1 MEKLVYDFSEGTKDM
16 KELLGGKGA
25 NLAGMKNLGLPVPDG
40 FIVTTEACNKYYA
53 EGKNISAKLEEEI
66 NNHLNALEERTRK
79 TLGAVLN
86 PLLVSVRSG
95 ARSSMPGMMD
105 TILNLG
111 LNDEVAEAIA
121 KTTNNKRFV
130 YDSYRRLIMMFA
142 DVVMG
147 KDKSL
152 FEEYLTTYKKEHNYQ
167 NDTDLT
173 GDDWYAITKKYKE
186 MYQEL
191 TNEVFPQDV
200 RRQLLMAVGAVFK
213 SWNNNRAIYYR
224 KINNIPDDWGTA
236 VNIQEMVYGNKNNNS
251 GTGVAFSRSPVNGE
265 AKLFGEYLINAQGED
280 VVAGIRTPLDI
291 ETLKNSMPAVYE
303 EFARTA
309 KILEDYY
316 KDMQDMEFTIEDGKL
331 YMLQTRTGKRTG
343 LAAVNIATS
352 LVREGK
358 ISMEEAIRRVSID
371 DITQALHPVFKAES
385 LKNATLIGNGLAAS
399 PGAAY
404 GEIVFEAS
412 IAIQKSKEG
421 IKTILVR
428 HETSPEDIE
437 GMHYAEGVLTIRG
450 GMTSHAAVVARG
462 MGICC
467 VSGCSTMDI
476 TNNTL
481 ITKDKDIL
489 HEGDIISIDGTTG
502 NVYKGKIELESATNN
517 TSINELLTM
526 CDAVKNLGVRAN
538 ADTKKDMEIA
548 KNFGAEGIGLVRT
561 EHMFFEKEK
570 IFKFRQMI
578 LASDKKTR
586 LQALVSLLPYQ
597 EKDFEELYR
606 LNSGLPVVIRYL
618 DPPLH
623 EFLPKEEEEI
633 KELAAALNTTVS
645 DLKLKID
652 SLKEFN
658 PMMGHRGS
666 RLDITY
672 PEIAVMQTNA
682 VISAACNVKK
692 EGINPVVEIMLP
704 LIMDK
709 KEFIYIKDIVEKEI
723 KRVLAKKGMQITYQI
738 GAMIEVPRAAILADE
753 LAKECDFFSFGT
765 NDLTQLTFGFSRDDA
780 AKFLKDYYSKN
791 ILEHDPFMSL
801 DTNGVGTL
809 VKIATQMAKS
819 IKPNISLGVCGEHA
833 ADEKSIEFF
842 DKIGLSYISA
852 SSYRIPVAKL
862 AAAKAALANNRDL
875 GV

>member
-1 MEKLVYDFSEGTKDM
+1 MEKFVYDFSEGTKDM
-16 KELLGGKGA
+16 KELLGGKGS
-25 NLAGMKNLGLPVPDG
+25 NLACMKNLGLPVPDG
-40 FIVTTEACNKYYA
+40 FIVTTEACNKYY
-53 EGKNISAKLEEEI
+53 EENEVISASIEEEI
-66 NNHLNALEERTRK
+66 NNHLASLEQK
-79 TLGAVLN
+79 TGKILGDVNN

-111 LNDEVAEAIA
+111 LNDEVAASFA
-121 KTTNNKRFV
+121 KITNNERFV

-147 KDKSL
+147 KDKSI
-152 FEEYLTTYKKEHNYQ
+152 FEEYLTNYKKEHGYQ

-173 GDDWYAITKKYKE
+173 GTDWHNIAIKYKE

-191 TNEVFPQDV
+191 TGEAFPSDTT
-200 RRQLLMAVGAVFK
+200 RQLIMAVGAVFK
-213 SWNNNRAIYYR
+213 SWNNSRAIYYR

-236 VNIQEMVYGNKNNNS
+236 VNIQAMVYGNKNNNS

-280 VVAGIRTPLDI
+280 VVAGVRTPQSI
-291 ETLKNSMPAVYE
+291 ETLKNIMPDVYE
-303 EFARTA
+303 EFVKTA

-331 YMLQTRTGKRTG
+331 YMLQTRNGKRTG

-358 ISMEEAIRRVSID
+358 ISMEEAIRRVSVD
-371 DITQALHPVFKAES
+371 DITQALHPVFKTDS
-385 LKNATLIGNGLAAS
+385 LEKATLIGNGLAAS
-399 PGAAY
+399 PGAAC
-404 GEIVFEAS
+404 GEIVFDAS
-412 IAIQKSKEG
+412 IAIKKSKEG
-421 IKTILVR
+421 IKTVLVR

-437 GMHYAEGVLTIRG
+437 GMHYAQGVLTIRG

-467 VSGCSTMDI
+467 VSGCGNMDI
-476 TNNTL
+476 TDNTL
-481 ITKDKDIL
+481 ITKDKEIL

-502 NVYKGKIELESATNN
+502 NVYKGEVELESASNN

-526 CDAVKNLGVRAN
+526 CDAIKNLGVRAN

-561 EHMFFEKEK
+561 EHMFFEKER

-578 LASDKKTR
+578 LANDKKTR

-633 KELAAALNTTVS
+633 KELAVSLNTTVA

-723 KRVLAKKGMQITYQI
+723 KRVLAKKGMQIDYQI

-753 LAKECDFFSFGT
+753 LASVCDFFSFGT

-780 AKFLKDYYSKN
+780 AKFLKDYYNKN
-791 ILEHDPFMSL
+791 ILSHDPFMSL

-809 VKIATQMAKS
+809 VKIATQMSKS

-852 SSYRIPVAKL
+852 SAYRVPVAKL
-862 AAAKAALANNRDL
+862 AAAKAALANSKDIA
-875 GV
+875 

>member
-1 MEKLVYDFSEGTKDM
+1 MKKFVYDFSEGTKDM
-16 KELLGGKGA
+16 KELLGGKGS
-25 NLAGMKNLGLPVPDG
+25 NLASMKNLGMPVPDG
-40 FIVTTEACNKYYA
+40 FIITTEACNKYYL
-53 EGKNISAKLEEEI
+53 EGENISTDIEEEI
-66 NNHLNALEERTRK
+66 YQHLADLEKRTGK
-79 TLGAVLN
+79 ILGDINN

-111 LNDEVAEAIA
+111 LNDDVALSFMKI
-121 KTTNNKRFV
+121 TNNKRFV

-142 DVVMG
+142 DVVMS

-152 FEEYLTTYKKEHNYQ
+152 FEKYLTNYKKEHGYT

-173 GDDWYAITKKYKE
+173 GDDWYNVCEKYKE

-191 TNEVFPQDV
+191 TNEAFPQDAN
-200 RRQLLMAVGAVFK
+200 RQLIMAVGAVFK
-213 SWNNNRAIYYR
+213 SWNNKRAIYYR

-236 VNIQEMVYGNKNNNS
+236 VNIQTMVYGNKNNNS

-265 AKLFGEYLINAQGED
+265 PKLFGEYLINAQGED
-280 VVAGIRTPLDI
+280 VVAGVRTPQSI
-291 ETLKNSMPAVYE
+291 ETLKDIMPDVYN
-303 EFARTA
+303 EFVSIA
-309 KILEDYY
+309 KKLEDYY

-331 YMLQTRTGKRTG
+331 YMLQTRNGKRTG
-343 LAAVNIATS
+343 LASVNIATS

-358 ISMEEAIRRVSID
+358 ISMEEAVRRVSTD
-371 DITQALHPVFKAES
+371 DITQALHPIFKEDS
-385 LKNATLIGNGLAAS
+385 LKKAKLIGQGLAAS
-399 PGAAY
+399 PGAAV

-412 IAIQKSKEG
+412 VAIKKAKDG
-421 IKTILVR
+421 VKTILVR

-467 VSGCSTMDI
+467 VSGCSNMDI
-476 TNNTL
+476 ASDTL
-481 ITKDKDIL
+481 ITSDGKTL
-489 HEGDIISIDGTTG
+489 HAGDIISIDGSTG
-502 NVYKGKIELESATNN
+502 NVYEGSLELESISNN
-517 TSINELLTM
+517 TAINELLTM
-526 CDAVKNLGVRAN
+526 CDAIKNLGVRAN

-561 EHMFFEKEK
+561 EHMFFEKER

-578 LASDKKTR
+578 LADDKKTR

-623 EFLPKEEEEI
+623 EFLPKEEREI
-633 KELAAALNTTVS
+633 NELATALNTTVAA
-645 DLKLKID
+645 LKLKIEF
-652 SLKEFN
+652 LKEFN

-692 EGINPVVEIMLP
+692 EGIEPVVEIMLP

-723 KRVLAKKGMQITYQI
+723 KRVLEKKNMQINYQI
-738 GAMIEVPRAAILADE
+738 GAMIEVPRAAILTDE
-753 LAKECDFFSFGT
+753 LASVCDFFSYGT

-780 AKFLKDYYSKN
+780 AKFLKDYYAKD
-791 ILEHDPFMSL
+791 ILSHDPFMSL

-809 VKIATQMAKS
+809 VKISAQMARKV
-819 IKPNISLGVCGEHA
+819 KNNISLGVCGEHA
-833 ADEKSIEFF
+833 ADETSINFF

-852 SSYRIPVAKL
+852 SAYRIPVAKL
-862 AAAKAALANNRDL
+862 AAAKAALINKKELD
-875 GV
+875 

>member
-1 MEKLVYDFSEGTKDM
+1 MEKFVYDFSEGTKDM
-16 KELLGGKGA
+16 KELLGGKGS
-25 NLAGMKNLGLPVPDG
+25 NLACMKNLGLPVPDG
-40 FIVTTEACNKYYA
+40 FIVTTEACNKYY
-53 EGKNISAKLEEEI
+53 EENEVISASIEEEI
-66 NNHLNALEERTRK
+66 NNHLASLEQK
-79 TLGAVLN
+79 TGKILGDVNN

-111 LNDEVAEAIA
+111 LNDEVAASFA
-121 KTTNNKRFV
+121 KITNNERFV

-147 KDKSL
+147 KDKSI
-152 FEEYLTTYKKEHNYQ
+152 FEEYLTNYKKEHGYQ

-173 GDDWYAITKKYKE
+173 GTDWYNIAIKYKE

-191 TNEVFPQDV
+191 TGEAFPSDTT
-200 RRQLLMAVGAVFK
+200 RQLIMAVGAVFK
-213 SWNNNRAIYYR
+213 SWNNSRAIYYR

-236 VNIQEMVYGNKNNNS
+236 VNIQAMVYGNKNNNS

-280 VVAGIRTPLDI
+280 VVAGVRTPQSI
-291 ETLKNSMPAVYE
+291 ETLKNIMPDVYE
-303 EFARTA
+303 EFVKTA

-331 YMLQTRTGKRTG
+331 YMLQTRNGKRTG

-358 ISMEEAIRRVSID
+358 ISMEEAIRRVSVD
-371 DITQALHPVFKAES
+371 DITQALHPVFKTDS
-385 LKNATLIGNGLAAS
+385 LEKATLIGNGLAAS
-399 PGAAY
+399 PGAAC
-404 GEIVFEAS
+404 GEIVFDAS
-412 IAIQKSKEG
+412 IAIKKSKEG
-421 IKTILVR
+421 IKTVLVR

-437 GMHYAEGVLTIRG
+437 GMHYAQGVLTIRG

-467 VSGCSTMDI
+467 VSGCGNMDI
-476 TNNTL
+476 TDNTL
-481 ITKDKDIL
+481 ITKDKEIL

-502 NVYKGKIELESATNN
+502 NVYKGEVELESASNN

-526 CDAVKNLGVRAN
+526 CDAIKNLGVRAN

-561 EHMFFEKEK
+561 EHMFFEKER

-578 LASDKKTR
+578 LANDKKTR

-633 KELAAALNTTVS
+633 KELAVSLNTTVA

-723 KRVLAKKGMQITYQI
+723 KRVLAKKGMQIDYQI

-753 LAKECDFFSFGT
+753 LASVCDFFSFGT

-780 AKFLKDYYSKN
+780 AKFLKDYYNKN
-791 ILEHDPFMSL
+791 ILSHDPFMSL

-809 VKIATQMAKS
+809 VKIATQMSKS

-852 SSYRIPVAKL
+852 SAYRVPVAKL
-862 AAAKAALANNRDL
+862 AAAKAALANSKDIA
-875 GV
+875 

>member
-1 MEKLVYDFSEGTKDM
+1 MKKFVYDFSEGTKDM
-16 KELLGGKGA
+16 KELLGGKGS
-25 NLAGMKNLGLPVPDG
+25 NLASMKNLGMPVPDG
-40 FIVTTEACNKYYA
+40 FIITTEACNKYYL
-53 EGKNISAKLEEEI
+53 EGENISTDIEEEI
-66 NNHLNALEERTRK
+66 YQHLADLEKRTGK
-79 TLGAVLN
+79 ILGDINN

-111 LNDEVAEAIA
+111 LNDDVALSFMKI
-121 KTTNNKRFV
+121 TNNKRFV

-142 DVVMG
+142 DVVMS

-152 FEEYLTTYKKEHNYQ
+152 FEKYLTNYKKEHGYT

-173 GDDWYAITKKYKE
+173 GDDWYNVCEKYKE

-191 TNEVFPQDV
+191 TNEAFPQDAN
-200 RRQLLMAVGAVFK
+200 RQLIMAVGAVFK
-213 SWNNNRAIYYR
+213 SWNNKRAIYYR

-236 VNIQEMVYGNKNNNS
+236 VNIQTMVYGNKNNNS

-265 AKLFGEYLINAQGED
+265 PKLFGEYLINAQGED
-280 VVAGIRTPLDI
+280 VVAGVRTPQSI
-291 ETLKNSMPAVYE
+291 ETLKDIMPDVYN
-303 EFARTA
+303 EFVSIA
-309 KILEDYY
+309 KKLEDYY

-331 YMLQTRTGKRTG
+331 YMLQTRNGKRTG
-343 LAAVNIATS
+343 LASVNIATS

-358 ISMEEAIRRVSID
+358 ISMEEAVRRVSTD
-371 DITQALHPVFKAES
+371 DITQALHPIFKEDS
-385 LKNATLIGNGLAAS
+385 LKKAKLIGQGLAAS
-399 PGAAY
+399 PGAAV

-412 IAIQKSKEG
+412 VAIKKAKDG
-421 IKTILVR
+421 VKTILVR

-462 MGICC
+462 MGLCC
-467 VSGCSTMDI
+467 VSGCSNMDI
-476 TNNTL
+476 ASDTL
-481 ITKDKDIL
+481 ITSDGKTL
-489 HEGDIISIDGTTG
+489 HAGDIISIDGSTG
-502 NVYKGKIELESATNN
+502 NVYEGSLELESISNN
-517 TSINELLTM
+517 TAINELLTM
-526 CDAVKNLGVRAN
+526 CDAIKNLGVRAN

-561 EHMFFEKEK
+561 EHMFFEKER

-578 LASDKKTR
+578 LADDKKTR

-623 EFLPKEEEEI
+623 EFLPKEEREI
-633 KELAAALNTTVS
+633 NELATALNTPVAA
-645 DLKLKID
+645 LKLKIE

-682 VISAACNVKK
+682 VITAACNVKK
-692 EGINPVVEIMLP
+692 EGIEPVVEIMLP

-723 KRVLAKKGMQITYQI
+723 KRVLEKKNMQINYQI
-738 GAMIEVPRAAILADE
+738 GAMIEVPRAAILTDE
-753 LAKECDFFSFGT
+753 LASVCDFFSYGT

-780 AKFLKDYYSKN
+780 AKFLKDYYAKD
-791 ILEHDPFMSL
+791 ILSHDPFMSL

-809 VKIATQMAKS
+809 VKISAQMARKV
-819 IKPNISLGVCGEHA
+819 KNNISLGVCGEHA
-833 ADEKSIEFF
+833 ADETSINFF

-852 SSYRIPVAKL
+852 SAYRIPVAKL
-862 AAAKAALANNRDL
+862 AAAKAALINKKELD
-875 GV
+875 

>member
-1 MEKLVYDFSEGTKDM
+1 MKKFVYDFSEGTKDM
-16 KELLGGKGA
+16 KELLGGKGS
-25 NLAGMKNLGLPVPDG
+25 NLASMKNLGMPVPDG
-40 FIVTTEACNKYYA
+40 FIVTTEACSKYYL
-53 EGKNISAKLEEEI
+53 EGEKISTDIEEEI
-66 NNHLNALEERTRK
+66 YQHLADLEKRTGK
-79 TLGAVLN
+79 ILGDVNN

-111 LNDEVAEAIA
+111 LNDDVALSFTKI
-121 KTTNNKRFV
+121 TNNKRFV

-152 FEEYLTTYKKEHNYQ
+152 FEKYLTNYKKEHGYI

-173 GDDWYAITKKYKE
+173 GDDWYNVSEKYKE

-191 TNEVFPQDV
+191 TNEAFPQDAN
-200 RRQLLMAVGAVFK
+200 RQLIMAIGAVFR
-213 SWNNNRAIYYR
+213 SWNNKRAIYYR

-236 VNIQEMVYGNKNNNS
+236 VNIQTMVYGNKNNNS

-265 AKLFGEYLINAQGED
+265 PKLFGEYLINAQGED
-280 VVAGIRTPLDI
+280 VVAGVRTPKSI
-291 ETLKNSMPAVYE
+291 ETLKDIMPDVYN
-303 EFARTA
+303 EFVSIA
-309 KILEDYY
+309 KKLEDYY

-331 YMLQTRTGKRTG
+331 YMLQTRNGKRTG
-343 LAAVNIATS
+343 LASVNIATS

-358 ISMEEAIRRVSID
+358 ISMEEAVRRVSTD
-371 DITQALHPVFKAES
+371 DIIQALHPIFKEDS
-385 LKNATLIGNGLAAS
+385 LKKAKLIGQGLAAS
-399 PGAAY
+399 PGAAV

-412 IAIQKSKEG
+412 VAIKKAKDG
-421 IKTILVR
+421 VKTILVR

-467 VSGCSTMDI
+467 VSGCSNMDI
-476 TNNTL
+476 ASDTL
-481 ITKDKDIL
+481 ITSDGKTL
-489 HEGDIISIDGTTG
+489 HAGDIISIDGSTG
-502 NVYKGKIELESATNN
+502 NVYEGSLELESISNN
-517 TSINELLTM
+517 TAINELLTM
-526 CDAVKNLGVRAN
+526 CDAIKNLGVRAN

-561 EHMFFEKEK
+561 EHMFFERER

-578 LASDKKTR
+578 LADDKKTR

-623 EFLPKEEEEI
+623 EFLPKEEKEI
-633 KELAAALNTTVS
+633 DELAAALNTTVAA
-645 DLKLKID
+645 LKLKIE

-692 EGINPVVEIMLP
+692 EGIEPVVEIMLP

-723 KRVLAKKGMQITYQI
+723 KRVLKKKNMQINYQI
-738 GAMIEVPRAAILADE
+738 GAMIEVPRAAILTDE
-753 LAKECDFFSFGT
+753 LASVCDFFSYGT

-780 AKFLKDYYSKN
+780 AKFLKDYYAKD
-791 ILEHDPFMSL
+791 ILSHDPFMSL
-801 DTNGVGTL
+801 DINGVGTL
-809 VKIATQMAKS
+809 VKISAQMARK
-819 IKPNISLGVCGEHA
+819 IKNNISLGVCGEHA
-833 ADEKSIEFF
+833 ADEASINFF

-852 SSYRIPVAKL
+852 SAYRIPVAKL
-862 AAAKAALANNRDL
+862 AAAKAALINKKELD
-875 GV
+875 

>member
-1 MEKLVYDFSEGTKDM
+1 MKKFVYDFSEGTKDM
-16 KELLGGKGA
+16 KELLGGKGS
-25 NLAGMKNLGLPVPDG
+25 NLASMKNLGMPVPDG
-40 FIVTTEACNKYYA
+40 FIITTEACNKYYL
-53 EGKNISAKLEEEI
+53 EGENISTDIEEEI
-66 NNHLNALEERTRK
+66 YQHLADLEKRTGK
-79 TLGAVLN
+79 ILGDINN

-111 LNDEVAEAIA
+111 LNDDVALSFMKI
-121 KTTNNKRFV
+121 TNNKRFV

-142 DVVMG
+142 DVVMS

-152 FEEYLTTYKKEHNYQ
+152 FEKYLTNYKKEHGYT

-173 GDDWYAITKKYKE
+173 GDDWYNVCEKYKE

-191 TNEVFPQDV
+191 TNEAFPQDAN
-200 RRQLLMAVGAVFK
+200 RQLIMAVGAVFK
-213 SWNNNRAIYYR
+213 SWNNKRAIYYR

-236 VNIQEMVYGNKNNNS
+236 VNIQTMVYGNKNNNS

-265 AKLFGEYLINAQGED
+265 PKLFGEYLINAQGED
-280 VVAGIRTPLDI
+280 VVAGVRTPQSI
-291 ETLKNSMPAVYE
+291 ETLKDIMPDVYN
-303 EFARTA
+303 EFVSIA
-309 KILEDYY
+309 KKLEDYY

-331 YMLQTRTGKRTG
+331 YMLQTRNGKRTG
-343 LAAVNIATS
+343 LASVNIATS

-358 ISMEEAIRRVSID
+358 ISMEEAVRRVSTD
-371 DITQALHPVFKAES
+371 DITQALHPIFKEDS
-385 LKNATLIGNGLAAS
+385 LKKAKLIGQGLAAS
-399 PGAAY
+399 PGAAV

-412 IAIQKSKEG
+412 VAIKKAKDG
-421 IKTILVR
+421 VKTILVR

-467 VSGCSTMDI
+467 VSGCSNMDI
-476 TNNTL
+476 ASDTL
-481 ITKDKDIL
+481 ITSDGKTL
-489 HEGDIISIDGTTG
+489 HAGDIISIDGSTG
-502 NVYKGKIELESATNN
+502 NVYEGSLELESISNN
-517 TSINELLTM
+517 TAINELLTM
-526 CDAVKNLGVRAN
+526 CDAIKNLGVRAN

-561 EHMFFEKEK
+561 EHMFFEKER

-578 LASDKKTR
+578 LADDKKTR

-623 EFLPKEEEEI
+623 EFLPKEEREI
-633 KELAAALNTTVS
+633 NELATALNTTVAA
-645 DLKLKID
+645 LKLKIEF
-652 SLKEFN
+652 LKEFN

-682 VISAACNVKK
+682 VITAACNVKK
-692 EGINPVVEIMLP
+692 EGIEPVVEIMLP

-723 KRVLAKKGMQITYQI
+723 KRVLEKKNMQINYQI
-738 GAMIEVPRAAILADE
+738 GAMIEVPRAAILTDE
-753 LAKECDFFSFGT
+753 LASVCDFFSYGT

-780 AKFLKDYYSKN
+780 AKFLKDYYAKD
-791 ILEHDPFMSL
+791 ILSHDPFMSL

-809 VKIATQMAKS
+809 VKISAQMARKV
-819 IKPNISLGVCGEHA
+819 KNNISLGVCGEHA
-833 ADEKSIEFF
+833 ADETSINFF

-852 SSYRIPVAKL
+852 SAYRIPVAKL
-862 AAAKAALANNRDL
+862 AAAKAALINKKELD
-875 GV
+875 

>member
-1 MEKLVYDFSEGTKDM
+1 MKKFVYDFSEGTKDM
-16 KELLGGKGA
+16 KELLGGKGS
-25 NLAGMKNLGLPVPDG
+25 NLASMKNLGMPVPDG
-40 FIVTTEACNKYYA
+40 FIITTEACNKYYL
-53 EGKNISAKLEEEI
+53 EGENISTDIEEEI
-66 NNHLNALEERTRK
+66 YQHLADLEKRTGK
-79 TLGAVLN
+79 ILGDINN

-111 LNDEVAEAIA
+111 LNDDVALSFMKI
-121 KTTNNKRFV
+121 TNNKRFV

-142 DVVMG
+142 DVVMS

-152 FEEYLTTYKKEHNYQ
+152 FEKYLTNYKKEHGYT

-173 GDDWYAITKKYKE
+173 GDDWYNVSEKYKE

-191 TNEVFPQDV
+191 TNEAFPQDAN
-200 RRQLLMAVGAVFK
+200 RQLIMAVGAVFK
-213 SWNNNRAIYYR
+213 SWNNKRAIYYR

-236 VNIQEMVYGNKNNNS
+236 VNIQTMVYGNKNNNS

-265 AKLFGEYLINAQGED
+265 PKLFGEYLINAQGED
-280 VVAGIRTPLDI
+280 VVAGVRTPQSI
-291 ETLKNSMPAVYE
+291 ETLKDIMPDVYN
-303 EFARTA
+303 EFVSIA
-309 KILEDYY
+309 KKLEDYY

-331 YMLQTRTGKRTG
+331 YMLQTRNGKRTG
-343 LAAVNIATS
+343 LASVNIATS

-358 ISMEEAIRRVSID
+358 ISMEEAVRRVSTD
-371 DITQALHPVFKAES
+371 DITQALHPIFKEDS
-385 LKNATLIGNGLAAS
+385 LKKAKLIGQGLAAS
-399 PGAAY
+399 PGAAV

-412 IAIQKSKEG
+412 VAIKKAKDG
-421 IKTILVR
+421 VKTILVR

-467 VSGCSTMDI
+467 VSGCSNMDI
-476 TNNTL
+476 ASDTL
-481 ITKDKDIL
+481 ITSDGKTL
-489 HEGDIISIDGTTG
+489 HAGDIISIDGSTG
-502 NVYKGKIELESATNN
+502 NVYEGSLELESISNN
-517 TSINELLTM
+517 TAINELLTM
-526 CDAVKNLGVRAN
+526 CDAIKNLGVRAN

-561 EHMFFEKEK
+561 EHMFFEKER

-578 LASDKKTR
+578 LADDKKKR

-623 EFLPKEEEEI
+623 EFLPKEEREI
-633 KELAAALNTTVS
+633 NELATALNTTVAA
-645 DLKLKID
+645 LKLKIE

-682 VISAACNVKK
+682 VITAACNVKK
-692 EGINPVVEIMLP
+692 EGIEPVVEIMLP

-723 KRVLAKKGMQITYQI
+723 KRVLEKKNMQINYQI
-738 GAMIEVPRAAILADE
+738 GAMIEVPRAAILTDE
-753 LAKECDFFSFGT
+753 LASVCDFFSYGT

-780 AKFLKDYYSKN
+780 AKFLKDYYAKD
-791 ILEHDPFMSL
+791 ILSHDPFMSL

-809 VKIATQMAKS
+809 VKISAQMARKV
-819 IKPNISLGVCGEHA
+819 KNNISLGVCGEHA
-833 ADEKSIEFF
+833 ADETSINFF

-852 SSYRIPVAKL
+852 SAYRIPVAKL
-862 AAAKAALANNRDL
+862 AAAKAALINKKELD
-875 GV
+875 

>member
-1 MEKLVYDFSEGTKDM
+1 MKKFVYDFSEGTKDM
-16 KELLGGKGA
+16 KELLGGKGS
-25 NLAGMKNLGLPVPDG
+25 NLASMKNLGMPVPDG
-40 FIVTTEACNKYYA
+40 FIITTEACNKYYL
-53 EGKNISAKLEEEI
+53 EGENISSDIEEEI
-66 NNHLNALEERTRK
+66 YQHLADLEKRTGK
-79 TLGAVLN
+79 ILGDINN

-111 LNDEVAEAIA
+111 LNDDVALSFMKI
-121 KTTNNKRFV
+121 TNNKRFV

-142 DVVMG
+142 DVVMS

-152 FEEYLTTYKKEHNYQ
+152 FEKYLTNYKKEHGYT

-173 GDDWYAITKKYKE
+173 GDDWYNVSEKYKE

-191 TNEVFPQDV
+191 TNEAFPQDAN
-200 RRQLLMAVGAVFK
+200 RQLIMAVGAVFK
-213 SWNNNRAIYYR
+213 SWNNKRAIYYR

-236 VNIQEMVYGNKNNNS
+236 VNIQMMVYGNKNNNS

-265 AKLFGEYLINAQGED
+265 PKLFGEYLINAQGED
-280 VVAGIRTPLDI
+280 VVAGVRTPQSI
-291 ETLKNSMPAVYE
+291 ETLKDIMPDVYN
-303 EFARTA
+303 EFVSIA
-309 KILEDYY
+309 KKLEDYY

-331 YMLQTRTGKRTG
+331 YMLQTRNGKRTG
-343 LAAVNIATS
+343 LASVNIATS

-358 ISMEEAIRRVSID
+358 ISMEEAVRRVSTD
-371 DITQALHPVFKAES
+371 DITQALHPIFKEDS
-385 LKNATLIGNGLAAS
+385 LKKAKLIGQGLAAS
-399 PGAAY
+399 PGAAV

-412 IAIQKSKEG
+412 VAIKKAKDG
-421 IKTILVR
+421 VKTILVR

-467 VSGCSTMDI
+467 VSGCSNMDI
-476 TNNTL
+476 ASDTIITSDGKTL
-481 ITKDKDIL
+481 
-489 HEGDIISIDGTTG
+489 HAGDIISIDGSTG
-502 NVYKGKIELESATNN
+502 NVYEGSLELESISNN
-517 TSINELLTM
+517 TVINELLTM
-526 CDAVKNLGVRAN
+526 CDAIKNLGVRAN

-561 EHMFFEKEK
+561 EHMFFEKER

-578 LASDKKTR
+578 LADDKKTR

-623 EFLPKEEEEI
+623 EFLPKEEREI
-633 KELAAALNTTVS
+633 NELATALNTTVAA
-645 DLKLKID
+645 LKLKIE

-682 VISAACNVKK
+682 VITAACNVKK
-692 EGINPVVEIMLP
+692 EGIEPVVEIMLP

-723 KRVLAKKGMQITYQI
+723 KRVLEKKNMQINYQI
-738 GAMIEVPRAAILADE
+738 GAMIEVPRAAILTDE
-753 LAKECDFFSFGT
+753 LASVCDFFSYGT

-780 AKFLKDYYSKN
+780 AKFLKDYYAKD
-791 ILEHDPFMSL
+791 ILSHDPFMSL

-809 VKIATQMAKS
+809 VKISAQMARKV
-819 IKPNISLGVCGEHA
+819 KNNISLGVCGEHA
-833 ADEKSIEFF
+833 ADETSINFF

-852 SSYRIPVAKL
+852 SAYRIPVAKL
-862 AAAKAALANNRDL
+862 AAAKAALINKKELD
-875 GV
+875 

>member
-1 MEKLVYDFSEGTKDM
+1 MKKFVYDFSEGTKDM
-16 KELLGGKGA
+16 KELLGGKGS
-25 NLAGMKNLGLPVPDG
+25 NLASMKNLGMPVPDG
-40 FIVTTEACNKYYA
+40 FIVTTEACNKYYL
-53 EGKNISAKLEEEI
+53 EGEKISTDIEEEI
-66 NNHLNALEERTRK
+66 YQHLADLEKRTGK
-79 TLGAVLN
+79 ILGDVNN

-111 LNDEVAEAIA
+111 LNDDIA
-121 KTTNNKRFV
+121 LSFTEITNNKRFV

-152 FEEYLTTYKKEHNYQ
+152 FEKYLTNYKKEHGYI

-173 GDDWYAITKKYKE
+173 GDDWYNVSEKYKE

-191 TNEVFPQDV
+191 TNEAFPQDAN
-200 RRQLLMAVGAVFK
+200 RQLIMAIGAVFR
-213 SWNNNRAIYYR
+213 SWNNKRAIYYR

-236 VNIQEMVYGNKNNNS
+236 VNIQTMVYGNKNNNS

-265 AKLFGEYLINAQGED
+265 SKLFGEYLINAQGED
-280 VVAGIRTPLDI
+280 VVAGVRTPQSI
-291 ETLKNSMPAVYE
+291 ETLKDIMPDVYN
-303 EFARTA
+303 EFVSIA
-309 KILEDYY
+309 KKLEDYY

-331 YMLQTRTGKRTG
+331 YMLQTRNGKRTG
-343 LAAVNIATS
+343 LASVNIATS

-358 ISMEEAIRRVSID
+358 ISMEEAVRRVSTD
-371 DITQALHPVFKAES
+371 DITQALHPIFKEDS
-385 LKNATLIGNGLAAS
+385 LKKAKLIGQGLAAS
-399 PGAAY
+399 PGAAI

-412 IAIQKSKEG
+412 VAIKKAKDG
-421 IKTILVR
+421 VKTILVR

-467 VSGCSTMDI
+467 VSGCSNMDI
-476 TNNTL
+476 ASDAL
-481 ITKDKDIL
+481 ITSDGKTL
-489 HEGDIISIDGTTG
+489 HAGDIISIDGSTG
-502 NVYKGKIELESATNN
+502 NVYEGSLELESISNN
-517 TSINELLTM
+517 TAINELLTM
-526 CDAVKNLGVRAN
+526 CDAIKNLGVRAN

-561 EHMFFEKEK
+561 EHMFFEKIR

-578 LASDKKTR
+578 LADDKKTR

-623 EFLPKEEEEI
+623 EFLPKEEKEI
-633 KELAAALNTTVS
+633 DELAAALNTTVAA
-645 DLKLKID
+645 LKLKIE

-692 EGINPVVEIMLP
+692 EGIEPVVEIMLP

-723 KRVLAKKGMQITYQI
+723 KRVLKKKNMQINYQI
-738 GAMIEVPRAAILADE
+738 GAMIEVPRAAILTDE
-753 LAKECDFFSFGT
+753 LASVCDFFSYGT

-780 AKFLKDYYSKN
+780 AKFLKDYYAKD
-791 ILEHDPFMSL
+791 ILSHDPFMSL

-809 VKIATQMAKS
+809 VKISAQMARKV
-819 IKPNISLGVCGEHA
+819 KNNISLGVCGEHA
-833 ADEKSIEFF
+833 ADEASINFF

-852 SSYRIPVAKL
+852 SAYRIPVAKL
-862 AAAKAALANNRDL
+862 AAAKAALINKKELD
-875 GV
+875 

>member
-1 MEKLVYDFSEGTKDM
+1 MEKFVYDFSEGTKDM
-16 KELLGGKGA
+16 KELLGGKGS
-25 NLAGMKNLGLPVPDG
+25 NLACMKNLGLPVPDG

-53 EGKNISAKLEEEI
+53 ENEVISASIEEEI
-66 NNHLNALEERTRK
+66 NNHLASLEQK
-79 TLGAVLN
+79 TGKILGDVNN

-111 LNDEVAEAIA
+111 LNDEVAASFA
-121 KTTNNKRFV
+121 KITNNERFV

-147 KDKSL
+147 KDKSI
-152 FEEYLTTYKKEHNYQ
+152 FEEYLTNYKKEHGYQ

-173 GDDWYAITKKYKE
+173 GTDWHNIAIKYKE

-191 TNEVFPQDV
+191 TGEAFPSDTT
-200 RRQLLMAVGAVFK
+200 RQLIMAIGAVFK
-213 SWNNNRAIYYR
+213 SWNNSRAIYYR

-236 VNIQEMVYGNKNNNS
+236 VNIQAMVYGNKNNNS

-280 VVAGIRTPLDI
+280 VVAGVRTPQSI
-291 ETLKNSMPAVYE
+291 ETLKNIMPDVYE
-303 EFARTA
+303 EFVKTA

-331 YMLQTRTGKRTG
+331 YMLQTRNGKRTG

-358 ISMEEAIRRVSID
+358 ISMEEAIRRVSVD
-371 DITQALHPVFKAES
+371 DITQALHPVFKTDS
-385 LKNATLIGNGLAAS
+385 LEKATLIGNGLAAS
-399 PGAAY
+399 PGAAC
-404 GEIVFEAS
+404 GEIVFDAS
-412 IAIQKSKEG
+412 IAIKKSKEG
-421 IKTILVR
+421 IKTVLVR

-437 GMHYAEGVLTIRG
+437 GMHYAQGVLTIRG

-467 VSGCSTMDI
+467 VSGCGNMDI
-476 TNNTL
+476 TDNTL
-481 ITKDKDIL
+481 ITKDKEIL

-502 NVYKGKIELESATNN
+502 NVYKGEVELESASNN

-526 CDAVKNLGVRAN
+526 CDAIKNLGVRAN

-561 EHMFFEKEK
+561 EHMFFEKER

-578 LASDKKTR
+578 LANDKKTR

-633 KELAAALNTTVS
+633 KELAVSLNTTVA

-723 KRVLAKKGMQITYQI
+723 KRVLAKKGMQIDYQI

-753 LAKECDFFSFGT
+753 LASVCDFFSFGT

-780 AKFLKDYYSKN
+780 AKFLKDYYNKN
-791 ILEHDPFMSL
+791 ILSHDPFMSL

-809 VKIATQMAKS
+809 VKIATQMSKS

-852 SSYRIPVAKL
+852 SAYRVPVAKL
-862 AAAKAALANNRDL
+862 AAAKAALANSKDIA
-875 GV
+875 

>member
-1 MEKLVYDFSEGTKDM
+1 MKKFVYDFSEGTKDM
-16 KELLGGKGA
+16 KELLGGKGS
-25 NLAGMKNLGLPVPDG
+25 NLASMKNLGMPVPDG
-40 FIVTTEACNKYYA
+40 FIVTTEACNKYYL
-53 EGKNISAKLEEEI
+53 EGEKISTDIEEEI
-66 NNHLNALEERTRK
+66 YQHLADLEKRTGK
-79 TLGAVLN
+79 ILGDVNN

-111 LNDEVAEAIA
+111 LNDDIA
-121 KTTNNKRFV
+121 LSFTEITNNKRFV

-142 DVVMG
+142 DVVMS

-152 FEEYLTTYKKEHNYQ
+152 FEKYLTDYKKEHGYT

-173 GDDWYAITKKYKE
+173 GDDWYNVSEKYKE

-191 TNEVFPQDV
+191 TNEAFPQDAN
-200 RRQLLMAVGAVFK
+200 RQLIMAIGAVFR
-213 SWNNNRAIYYR
+213 SWNNKRAIYYR

-236 VNIQEMVYGNKNNNS
+236 VNIQTMVYGNKNNNS

-265 AKLFGEYLINAQGED
+265 SKLFGEYLINAQGED
-280 VVAGIRTPLDI
+280 VVAGVRTPQSI
-291 ETLKNSMPAVYE
+291 ETLKDIMPDVYN
-303 EFARTA
+303 EFVSIA
-309 KILEDYY
+309 KKLEDYY

-331 YMLQTRTGKRTG
+331 YMLQTRNGKRTG
-343 LAAVNIATS
+343 LASVNIATS

-358 ISMEEAIRRVSID
+358 ISMEEAVRRVSTD
-371 DITQALHPVFKAES
+371 DITQALHPIFKEDS
-385 LKNATLIGNGLAAS
+385 LKKAKLIGQGLAAS
-399 PGAAY
+399 PGAAI

-412 IAIQKSKEG
+412 VAIKKAKDG
-421 IKTILVR
+421 VKTILVR

-467 VSGCSTMDI
+467 VSGCSNMDI
-476 TNNTL
+476 ASDAL
-481 ITKDKDIL
+481 ITSDGKTL
-489 HEGDIISIDGTTG
+489 HAGDIISIDGSTG
-502 NVYKGKIELESATNN
+502 NVYEGSLELESISNN
-517 TSINELLTM
+517 TAINELLTM
-526 CDAVKNLGVRAN
+526 CDAIKNLGVRAN

-561 EHMFFEKEK
+561 EHMFFEKIR

-578 LASDKKTR
+578 LADDKKTR

-623 EFLPKEEEEI
+623 EFLPKEEKEI
-633 KELAAALNTTVS
+633 DELAAALNTTVAA
-645 DLKLKID
+645 LKLKIE

-692 EGINPVVEIMLP
+692 EGIEPVVEIMLP

-723 KRVLAKKGMQITYQI
+723 KRVLKKKNMQINYQI
-738 GAMIEVPRAAILADE
+738 GAMIEVPRAAILTDE
-753 LAKECDFFSFGT
+753 LASVCDFFSYGT

-780 AKFLKDYYSKN
+780 AKFLKDYYAKD
-791 ILEHDPFMSL
+791 ILSHDPFMSL

-809 VKIATQMAKS
+809 VKISAQMARKV
-819 IKPNISLGVCGEHA
+819 KNNISLGVCGEHA
-833 ADEKSIEFF
+833 ADEASINFF

-852 SSYRIPVAKL
+852 SAYRIPVAKL
-862 AAAKAALANNRDL
+862 AAAKAALINKKELD
-875 GV
+875 

>member
-1 MEKLVYDFSEGTKDM
+1 MKKFVYDFSEGTKDM
-16 KELLGGKGA
+16 KELLGGKGS
-25 NLAGMKNLGLPVPDG
+25 NLASMKNLGMPVPDG
-40 FIVTTEACNKYYA
+40 FIITTEACNKYYL
-53 EGKNISAKLEEEI
+53 EGENISTDIEEEI
-66 NNHLNALEERTRK
+66 YQHLADLEKRTGK
-79 TLGAVLN
+79 ILGDINN

-111 LNDEVAEAIA
+111 LNDDVALSFMKI
-121 KTTNNKRFV
+121 TNNKRFV

-142 DVVMG
+142 DVVMS

-152 FEEYLTTYKKEHNYQ
+152 FEKYLTNYKKEHGYT

-173 GDDWYAITKKYKE
+173 GDDWYNVSEKYKE

-191 TNEVFPQDV
+191 TNEAFPQDAN
-200 RRQLLMAVGAVFK
+200 RQLIMAVGAVFK
-213 SWNNNRAIYYR
+213 SWNNKRAIYYR

-236 VNIQEMVYGNKNNNS
+236 VNIQTMVYGNKNNNS

-265 AKLFGEYLINAQGED
+265 PKLFGEYLINAQGED
-280 VVAGIRTPLDI
+280 VVAGVRTPQSI
-291 ETLKNSMPAVYE
+291 ETLKDIMPDVYN
-303 EFARTA
+303 EFVSIA
-309 KILEDYY
+309 KKLEDYY

-331 YMLQTRTGKRTG
+331 YMLQTRNGKRTG
-343 LAAVNIATS
+343 LASVNIATS

-358 ISMEEAIRRVSID
+358 ISMEEAVRRVSTD
-371 DITQALHPVFKAES
+371 DITQALHPIFKEDS
-385 LKNATLIGNGLAAS
+385 LKKAKLIGQGLAAS
-399 PGAAY
+399 PGAAV

-412 IAIQKSKEG
+412 VAIKKAKDG
-421 IKTILVR
+421 VKTILVR

-467 VSGCSTMDI
+467 VSGCSNMDI
-476 TNNTL
+476 ASDTL
-481 ITKDKDIL
+481 ITSDGKTL
-489 HEGDIISIDGTTG
+489 HAGDIISIDGSTG
-502 NVYKGKIELESATNN
+502 NVYEGSLELESISNN
-517 TSINELLTM
+517 TAINELLTM
-526 CDAVKNLGVRAN
+526 CDAIKNLGVRAN

-561 EHMFFEKEK
+561 EHMFFEKER

-578 LASDKKTR
+578 LADDKKTR

-623 EFLPKEEEEI
+623 EFLPKEEREI
-633 KELAAALNTTVS
+633 NELATALNTPVAA
-645 DLKLKID
+645 LKLKIE

-682 VISAACNVKK
+682 VITAACNVKK
-692 EGINPVVEIMLP
+692 EGIEPVVEIMLP

-723 KRVLAKKGMQITYQI
+723 KRVLEKKNMQINYQI
-738 GAMIEVPRAAILADE
+738 GAMIEVPRAAILTDE
-753 LAKECDFFSFGT
+753 LASVCDFFSYGT

-780 AKFLKDYYSKN
+780 AKFLKDYYAKD
-791 ILEHDPFMSL
+791 ILSHDPFMSL

-809 VKIATQMAKS
+809 VKISAQMARKV
-819 IKPNISLGVCGEHA
+819 KNNISLGVCGEHA
-833 ADEKSIEFF
+833 ADETSINFF

-852 SSYRIPVAKL
+852 SAYRIPVAKL
-862 AAAKAALANNRDL
+862 AAAKAALINKKELD
-875 GV
+875 

>member
-1 MEKLVYDFSEGTKDM
+1 MKKFVYDFSEGTKDM
-16 KELLGGKGA
+16 KELLGGKGS
-25 NLAGMKNLGLPVPDG
+25 NLASMKNLGMPVPDG
-40 FIVTTEACNKYYA
+40 FIITTEACNKYYL
-53 EGKNISAKLEEEI
+53 EGENISADIEEEI
-66 NNHLNALEERTRK
+66 YQHLADLEKRTGK
-79 TLGAVLN
+79 ILGDINN

-111 LNDEVAEAIA
+111 LNDDVALSFMKI
-121 KTTNNKRFV
+121 TNNKRFV

-142 DVVMG
+142 DVVMS

-152 FEEYLTTYKKEHNYQ
+152 FEKYLTNYKKEHGYT

-173 GDDWYAITKKYKE
+173 GDDWYNVSEKYKE

-191 TNEVFPQDV
+191 TNEAFPQDAN
-200 RRQLLMAVGAVFK
+200 RQLIMAVGAVFK
-213 SWNNNRAIYYR
+213 SWNNKRAIYYR

-236 VNIQEMVYGNKNNNS
+236 VNIQMMVYGNKNNNS

-265 AKLFGEYLINAQGED
+265 PKLFGEYLINAQGED
-280 VVAGIRTPLDI
+280 VVAGVRTPQSI
-291 ETLKNSMPAVYE
+291 ETLKDIMPDVYN
-303 EFARTA
+303 EFVSIA
-309 KILEDYY
+309 KKLEDYY

-331 YMLQTRTGKRTG
+331 YMLQTRNGKRTG
-343 LAAVNIATS
+343 LASVNIATS

-358 ISMEEAIRRVSID
+358 ISMEEAVRRVSTD
-371 DITQALHPVFKAES
+371 DITQALHPIFKEDS
-385 LKNATLIGNGLAAS
+385 LKKAKLIGQGLAAS
-399 PGAAY
+399 PGAAV

-412 IAIQKSKEG
+412 VAIKKAKDG
-421 IKTILVR
+421 VKTILVR

-467 VSGCSTMDI
+467 VSGCSNMDI
-476 TNNTL
+476 ASDTL
-481 ITKDKDIL
+481 ITSDGKAL
-489 HEGDIISIDGTTG
+489 HAGDIISIDGSTG
-502 NVYKGKIELESATNN
+502 NVYEGSLELESISNN
-517 TSINELLTM
+517 TAINELLTM
-526 CDAVKNLGVRAN
+526 CDAIKNLGVRAN

-561 EHMFFEKEK
+561 EHMFFEKER

-578 LASDKKTR
+578 LADDKKTR

-623 EFLPKEEEEI
+623 EFLPKEEREI
-633 KELAAALNTTVS
+633 NELATALNTTVAA
-645 DLKLKID
+645 LKLKIE

-682 VISAACNVKK
+682 VITAACNVKK
-692 EGINPVVEIMLP
+692 EGIEPVVEIMLP

-723 KRVLAKKGMQITYQI
+723 KRVLEKKNMQINYQI
-738 GAMIEVPRAAILADE
+738 GAMIEVPRAAILTDE
-753 LAKECDFFSFGT
+753 LASVCDFFSYGT

-780 AKFLKDYYSKN
+780 AKFLKDYYAKD
-791 ILEHDPFMSL
+791 ILSHDPFMSL

-809 VKIATQMAKS
+809 VKISAQMARKV
-819 IKPNISLGVCGEHA
+819 KNNISLGVCGEHA
-833 ADEKSIEFF
+833 ADETSINFF

-852 SSYRIPVAKL
+852 SAYRIPVAKL
-862 AAAKAALANNRDL
+862 AAAKAALINKKELD
-875 GV
+875 

>member
-1 MEKLVYDFSEGTKDM
+1 MKKFVYDFSEGTKDM
-16 KELLGGKGA
+16 KELLGGKGS
-25 NLAGMKNLGLPVPDG
+25 NLASMKNLGMPVPDG
-40 FIVTTEACNKYYA
+40 FIITTEACNKYYL
-53 EGKNISAKLEEEI
+53 EGENISTDIEEEI
-66 NNHLNALEERTRK
+66 YQHLADLEKRTGK
-79 TLGAVLN
+79 ILGDINN

-111 LNDEVAEAIA
+111 LNDDVALSFMKI
-121 KTTNNKRFV
+121 TNNKRFV

-142 DVVMG
+142 DVVMS

-152 FEEYLTTYKKEHNYQ
+152 FEKYLTNYKKEHGYT

-173 GDDWYAITKKYKE
+173 GDDWYNVSEKYKE

-191 TNEVFPQDV
+191 TNEAFPQDAN
-200 RRQLLMAVGAVFK
+200 RQLIMAVGAVFK
-213 SWNNNRAIYYR
+213 SWNNKRAIYYR

-236 VNIQEMVYGNKNNNS
+236 VNIQTMVYGNKNNNS

-265 AKLFGEYLINAQGED
+265 PKLFGEYLINAQGED
-280 VVAGIRTPLDI
+280 VVAGVRTPQSI
-291 ETLKNSMPAVYE
+291 ETLKDIMPDVYN
-303 EFARTA
+303 EFVSIA
-309 KILEDYY
+309 KKLEDYY

-331 YMLQTRTGKRTG
+331 YMLQTRNGKRTG
-343 LAAVNIATS
+343 LASVNIATS

-358 ISMEEAIRRVSID
+358 ISMEEAVRRVSTD
-371 DITQALHPVFKAES
+371 DITQALHPIFKEDS
-385 LKNATLIGNGLAAS
+385 LKKAKLIGQGLAAS
-399 PGAAY
+399 PGAAV

-412 IAIQKSKEG
+412 VAIKKAKDG
-421 IKTILVR
+421 VKTILVR

-467 VSGCSTMDI
+467 VSGCSNMDI
-476 TNNTL
+476 ASDTL
-481 ITKDKDIL
+481 ITSDGKTL
-489 HEGDIISIDGTTG
+489 HAGDIISIDGSTG
-502 NVYKGKIELESATNN
+502 NVYEGSLELESISNN
-517 TSINELLTM
+517 TAINELLTM
-526 CDAVKNLGVRAN
+526 CDAIKNLGVRAN

-561 EHMFFEKEK
+561 ENMFFEKER

-578 LASDKKTR
+578 LADDKKTR

-623 EFLPKEEEEI
+623 EFLPKEEREI
-633 KELAAALNTTVS
+633 NELATALNTPVAA
-645 DLKLKID
+645 LKLKIE

-682 VISAACNVKK
+682 VITAACNVKK
-692 EGINPVVEIMLP
+692 EGIEPVVEIMLP

-723 KRVLAKKGMQITYQI
+723 KRVLEKKNMQINYQI
-738 GAMIEVPRAAILADE
+738 GAMIEVPRAAILTDE
-753 LAKECDFFSFGT
+753 LASVCDFFSYGT

-780 AKFLKDYYSKN
+780 AKFLKDYYAKD
-791 ILEHDPFMSL
+791 ILSHDPFMSL

-809 VKIATQMAKS
+809 VKISAQMARKV
-819 IKPNISLGVCGEHA
+819 KNNISLGVCGEHA
-833 ADEKSIEFF
+833 ADETSINFF

-852 SSYRIPVAKL
+852 SAYRIPVAKL
-862 AAAKAALANNRDL
+862 AAAKAALINKKELD
-875 GV
+875 

>member
-1 MEKLVYDFSEGTKDM
+1 MEKFVYDFSEGTKDM

-40 FIVTTEACNKYYA
+40 FIVTTEACNKYYT
-53 EGKNISAKLEEEI
+53 EGKVISESIEEEI
-66 NNHLNALEERTRK
+66 NKHLKALEERTKK
-79 TLGAVLN
+79 TLGDVFN

-111 LNDEVAEAIA
+111 LNDEVAKALA
-121 KTTNNKRFV
+121 KTTNNERFV

-173 GDDWYAITKKYKE
+173 GDDWSAITKKYKE

-191 TNEVFPQDV
+191 TNETFPQDV

-236 VNIQEMVYGNKNNNS
+236 VNVQEMVYGNKNNNS

-303 EFARTA
+303 EFVRTA

-358 ISMEEAIRRVSID
+358 ISMEEAIRRVSVD

-399 PGAAY
+399 HGAAY

-412 IAIQKSKEG
+412 IAIRKSKAG

-476 TNNTL
+476 ANNTL

-502 NVYKGKIELESATNN
+502 NVYKGKIELENATNN

-548 KNFGAEGIGLVRT
+548 KNFGAEGIGLV
-561 EHMFFEKEK
+561 
-570 IFKFRQMI
+570 
-578 LASDKKTR
+578 
-586 LQALVSLLPYQ
+586 
-597 EKDFEELYR
+597 
-606 LNSGLPVVIRYL
+606 
-618 DPPLH
+618 
-623 EFLPKEEEEI
+623 
-633 KELAAALNTTVS
+633 
-645 DLKLKID
+645 
-652 SLKEFN
+652 
-658 PMMGHRGS
+658 
-666 RLDITY
+666 
-672 PEIAVMQTNA
+672 
-682 VISAACNVKK
+682 
-692 EGINPVVEIMLP
+692 
-704 LIMDK
+704 
-709 KEFIYIKDIVEKEI
+709 
-723 KRVLAKKGMQITYQI
+723 
-738 GAMIEVPRAAILADE
+738 
-753 LAKECDFFSFGT
+753 
-765 NDLTQLTFGFSRDDA
+765 
-780 AKFLKDYYSKN
+780 
-791 ILEHDPFMSL
+791 
-801 DTNGVGTL
+801 
-809 VKIATQMAKS
+809 
-819 IKPNISLGVCGEHA
+819 
-833 ADEKSIEFF
+833 
-842 DKIGLSYISA
+842 
-852 SSYRIPVAKL
+852 
-862 AAAKAALANNRDL
+862 
-875 GV
+875 

>member
-1 MEKLVYDFSEGTKDM
+1 MEKFVYDFSEGTKDM

-25 NLAGMKNLGLPVPDG
+25 NLASMKNLGLPVPDG
-40 FIVTTEACNKYYA
+40 FIITTKACNKYYDDA
-53 EGKNISAKLEEEI
+53 ETISVTLEEEI
-66 NNHLNALEERTRK
+66 YKHLTSLEQRTGK
-79 TLGAVLN
+79 ILGDVN
-86 PLLVSVRSG
+86 KPLLVSVRSG

-111 LNDEVAEAIA
+111 LNDEVAASFARI
-121 KTTNNKRFV
+121 TNNERFV

-147 KDKSL
+147 KDKSI
-152 FEEYLTTYKKEHNYQ
+152 FEEYLTTYKKEHNYE
-167 NDTDLT
+167 NDVELT
-173 GDDWYAITKKYKE
+173 GDDWYKITLKYKE

-191 TNEVFPQDV
+191 TNEEFPMDTT
-200 RRQLLMAVGAVFK
+200 RQLIMAVGAVFK
-213 SWNNNRAIYYR
+213 SWNNSRAIYYR

-251 GTGVAFSRSPVNGE
+251 GTGVAFTRSPINGE
-265 AKLFGEYLINAQGED
+265 AKIFGEYLINAQGED
-280 VVAGIRTPLDI
+280 VVAGIRTPQSI
-291 ETLKNSMPAVYE
+291 ETLKNIMPLVYE
-303 EFARTA
+303 EFISVA
-309 KILEDYY
+309 KKLEDYY

-343 LAAVNIATS
+343 LASVNIATS

-358 ISMEEAIRRVSID
+358 ISKEEAIRRVSID
-371 DITQALHPVFKAES
+371 DITQALHKVFNADS
-385 LKNATLIGNGLAAS
+385 LKTATIIGQGLAAS
-399 PGAAY
+399 PGAAC
-404 GEIVFEAS
+404 GQIVFEAQD
-412 IAIQKSKEG
+412 AIKKSKEG
-421 IKTILVR
+421 IKTVLVR

-437 GMHYAEGVLTIRG
+437 GMHYAEGILTIRG

-467 VSGCSTMDI
+467 VSGCSNMDI
-476 TNNTL
+476 ANNTL
-481 ITKDKDIL
+481 ITNKREVL

-502 NVYKGKIELESATNN
+502 NVYKGEIELENISSN
-517 TSINELLTM
+517 TSINELLNM
-526 CDAVKNLGVRAN
+526 CNDIKNLGVRAN

-548 KNFGAEGIGLVRT
+548 KSFGAEGIGLVRT
-561 EHMFFEKEK
+561 EHMFFEKTR

-578 LASDKKTR
+578 LANDKKTR

-623 EFLPKEEEEI
+623 EFLPKEDYEI
-633 KELAAALNTTVS
+633 EELAKALNTTPEA
-645 DLKLKID
+645 LKLKID

-692 EGINPVVEIMLP
+692 EGIDPIVEIMLP

-723 KRVLAKKGMQITYQI
+723 KRVLEKKGMQINYQI

-753 LAKECDFFSFGT
+753 LADVCDFFSFGT

-780 AKFLKDYYSKN
+780 AKFLKDYYAKN
-791 ILEHDPFMSL
+791 ILEKDPFMSL

-809 VKIATQMAKS
+809 VKIATKMSKS

-833 ADEKSIEFF
+833 ADESSIIFF

-852 SSYRIPVAKL
+852 SAYRIPVAKL
-862 AAAKAALANNRDL
+862 VAAKASLINKEQ
-875 GV
+875 

>member
-1 MEKLVYDFSEGTKDM
+1 MKKFVYDFSEGTKDM
-16 KELLGGKGA
+16 KELLGGKGS
-25 NLAGMKNLGLPVPDG
+25 NLASMKNLGMPVPDG
-40 FIVTTEACNKYYA
+40 FIVTTEACNKYYLEGEKISTDIEA
-53 EGKNISAKLEEEI
+53 EIYQHLADLEKRTGKV
-66 NNHLNALEERTRK
+66 
-79 TLGAVLN
+79 LGDVNN

-111 LNDEVAEAIA
+111 LNDDVALSFTKI
-121 KTTNNKRFV
+121 TNNKRFV

-152 FEEYLTTYKKEHNYQ
+152 FEKYLTNYKKEHGYI

-173 GDDWYAITKKYKE
+173 GDDWYNVSEKYKE

-191 TNEVFPQDV
+191 TNEAFPQDAN
-200 RRQLLMAVGAVFK
+200 RQLIMAIGAVFR
-213 SWNNNRAIYYR
+213 SWNNKRAIYYR

-236 VNIQEMVYGNKNNNS
+236 VNIQTMVYGNKNNNS

-265 AKLFGEYLINAQGED
+265 SKLFGEYLINAQGED
-280 VVAGIRTPLDI
+280 VVAGVRTPQSI
-291 ETLKNSMPAVYE
+291 ETLKDIMPDVYN
-303 EFARTA
+303 EFVSIA
-309 KILEDYY
+309 KKLEDYY

-331 YMLQTRTGKRTG
+331 YMLQTRNGKRTG
-343 LAAVNIATS
+343 LASVNIATS

-358 ISMEEAIRRVSID
+358 ISMEEAVRRVSTD
-371 DITQALHPVFKAES
+371 DITQALHPIFKEDS
-385 LKNATLIGNGLAAS
+385 LKKAKLIGQGLAAS
-399 PGAAY
+399 PGAAV

-412 IAIQKSKEG
+412 VAIKKAKDG
-421 IKTILVR
+421 VKTILVR

-467 VSGCSTMDI
+467 VSGCSNMDI
-476 TNNTL
+476 ASDTL
-481 ITKDKDIL
+481 ITSDGKTL
-489 HEGDIISIDGTTG
+489 HAGDIISIDGSTG
-502 NVYKGKIELESATNN
+502 NVYEGSLELESISNN
-517 TSINELLTM
+517 TAINELLTM
-526 CDAVKNLGVRAN
+526 CDAIKNLGVRAN

-561 EHMFFEKEK
+561 EHMFFEKER

-578 LASDKKTR
+578 LADDKKTR

-623 EFLPKEEEEI
+623 EFLPKEEKEI
-633 KELAAALNTTVS
+633 DELAAALNTTVAA
-645 DLKLKID
+645 LKLKIE

-692 EGINPVVEIMLP
+692 EGIEPVVEIMLP

-723 KRVLAKKGMQITYQI
+723 KRVLVKKNMQINYQI
-738 GAMIEVPRAAILADE
+738 GAMIEVPRAAILTDE
-753 LAKECDFFSFGT
+753 LASVCDFFSYGT

-780 AKFLKDYYSKN
+780 AKFLKDYYAKD
-791 ILEHDPFMSL
+791 ILSHDPFMSL

-809 VKIATQMAKS
+809 VKISAQMARMVKN
-819 IKPNISLGVCGEHA
+819 NISLGVCGEHA
-833 ADEKSIEFF
+833 ADEASINFF

-852 SSYRIPVAKL
+852 SAYRIPVAKL
-862 AAAKAALANNRDL
+862 AAAKAALINKKELD
-875 GV
+875 

>member
-1 MEKLVYDFSEGTKDM
+1 MKKFVYDFSEGTKDM
-16 KELLGGKGA
+16 KELLGGKGS
-25 NLAGMKNLGLPVPDG
+25 NLASMKNLGRPVPDG
-40 FIVTTEACNKYYA
+40 FIITTEACNKYYL
-53 EGKNISAKLEEEI
+53 EGENISTDIEEEI
-66 NNHLNALEERTRK
+66 YQHLADLEKRTGK
-79 TLGAVLN
+79 ILGDINN

-111 LNDEVAEAIA
+111 LNDDVALSFMKI
-121 KTTNNKRFV
+121 TNNKRFV

-142 DVVMG
+142 DVVMS

-152 FEEYLTTYKKEHNYQ
+152 FEKYLTNYKKEHGYT

-173 GDDWYAITKKYKE
+173 GDDWYNVCEKYKE

-191 TNEVFPQDV
+191 TNEAFPQDAN
-200 RRQLLMAVGAVFK
+200 RQLIMAVGAVFK
-213 SWNNNRAIYYR
+213 SWNNKRAIYYR

-236 VNIQEMVYGNKNNNS
+236 VNIQTMVYGNKNNNS

-265 AKLFGEYLINAQGED
+265 PKLFGEYLINAQGED
-280 VVAGIRTPLDI
+280 VVAGVRTPQSI
-291 ETLKNSMPAVYE
+291 ETLKDIMPDVYN
-303 EFARTA
+303 EFVSIA
-309 KILEDYY
+309 KKLEDYY

-331 YMLQTRTGKRTG
+331 YMLQTRNGKRTG
-343 LAAVNIATS
+343 LASVNIATS

-358 ISMEEAIRRVSID
+358 ISMEEAVRRVSTD
-371 DITQALHPVFKAES
+371 DITQALHPIFKEDS
-385 LKNATLIGNGLAAS
+385 LKKAKLIGQGLAAS
-399 PGAAY
+399 PGAAV

-412 IAIQKSKEG
+412 VAIKKAKDG
-421 IKTILVR
+421 VKTILVR

-467 VSGCSTMDI
+467 VSGCSNMDI
-476 TNNTL
+476 ASDTL
-481 ITKDKDIL
+481 ITSDGKTL
-489 HEGDIISIDGTTG
+489 HAGDIISIDGSTG
-502 NVYKGKIELESATNN
+502 NVYEGSLELESISNN
-517 TSINELLTM
+517 TAINELLTM
-526 CDAVKNLGVRAN
+526 CDAIKNLGVRAN
-538 ADTKKDMEIA
+538 AYTKKDMEIA

-561 EHMFFEKEK
+561 EHMFFEKER

-578 LASDKKTR
+578 LADDKKTR

-623 EFLPKEEEEI
+623 EFLPKEEREI
-633 KELAAALNTTVS
+633 NELATALNTPVAA
-645 DLKLKID
+645 LKLKIE

-682 VISAACNVKK
+682 VITAACNVKK
-692 EGINPVVEIMLP
+692 EGIEPVVEIMLP

-723 KRVLAKKGMQITYQI
+723 KRVLEKKNMQINYQI
-738 GAMIEVPRAAILADE
+738 GAMIEVPRAAILTDE
-753 LAKECDFFSFGT
+753 LASVCDFFSYGT

-780 AKFLKDYYSKN
+780 AKFLKDYYAKD
-791 ILEHDPFMSL
+791 ILSHDPFMSL

-809 VKIATQMAKS
+809 VKISAQMARKV
-819 IKPNISLGVCGEHA
+819 KNNISLGVCGEHA
-833 ADEKSIEFF
+833 ADETSINFF

-852 SSYRIPVAKL
+852 SAYRIPVAKL
-862 AAAKAALANNRDL
+862 AAAKAALINKKELD
-875 GV
+875 

>member
-1 MEKLVYDFSEGTKDM
+1 MKKFVYDFSEGTKDM
-16 KELLGGKGA
+16 KELLGGKGS
-25 NLAGMKNLGLPVPDG
+25 NLASMKNLGMPVPDG
-40 FIVTTEACNKYYA
+40 FIITTEACNKYYL
-53 EGKNISAKLEEEI
+53 EGENISVDIEEEI
-66 NNHLNALEERTRK
+66 YQHLADLEKRTGK
-79 TLGAVLN
+79 ILGDINN

-111 LNDEVAEAIA
+111 LNDDVALSFTKI
-121 KTTNNKRFV
+121 TNNKRFV

-152 FEEYLTTYKKEHNYQ
+152 FEKYLTNYKKEHGYI

-173 GDDWYAITKKYKE
+173 GDDWYNVSEKYKE

-191 TNEVFPQDV
+191 TNEAFPQDAN
-200 RRQLLMAVGAVFK
+200 RQLIMAIGAVFR
-213 SWNNNRAIYYR
+213 SWNNKRAIYYR

-236 VNIQEMVYGNKNNNS
+236 VNIQTMVYGNKNNNS

-265 AKLFGEYLINAQGED
+265 PKLFGEYLINAQGED
-280 VVAGIRTPLDI
+280 VVAGVRTPQSI
-291 ETLKNSMPAVYE
+291 ETLKDIMPDVYN
-303 EFARTA
+303 EFVNIA
-309 KILEDYY
+309 KKLEDYY

-331 YMLQTRTGKRTG
+331 YMLQTRNGKRTG
-343 LAAVNIATS
+343 LASVNIATS

-358 ISMEEAIRRVSID
+358 ISMEEAVRRVSTD
-371 DITQALHPVFKAES
+371 DITQALHPIFKEDS
-385 LKNATLIGNGLAAS
+385 LKKAKLIGQGLAAS
-399 PGAAY
+399 PGAAV

-412 IAIQKSKEG
+412 VAIKKAKDG
-421 IKTILVR
+421 VKTILVR

-467 VSGCSTMDI
+467 VSGCSNMDI
-476 TNNTL
+476 ASDTL
-481 ITKDKDIL
+481 ITSDGKAL
-489 HEGDIISIDGTTG
+489 HAGDIISIDGSTG
-502 NVYKGKIELESATNN
+502 NVYEGSLELESISNN
-517 TSINELLTM
+517 TAINELLTM
-526 CDAVKNLGVRAN
+526 CDAIKNLGVRAN
-538 ADTKKDMEIA
+538 ADTKNDMEIA

-561 EHMFFEKEK
+561 EHMFFEKER

-578 LASDKKTR
+578 LADDKKTR

-623 EFLPKEEEEI
+623 EFLPKEEREI
-633 KELAAALNTTVS
+633 NELATALNTTVAA
-645 DLKLKID
+645 LKLKIE

-692 EGINPVVEIMLP
+692 EGIEPVVEIMLP

-723 KRVLAKKGMQITYQI
+723 KRVLEKKNMQINYQI
-738 GAMIEVPRAAILADE
+738 GAMIEVPRAAILTDE
-753 LAKECDFFSFGT
+753 LARVCDFFSYGT

-780 AKFLKDYYSKN
+780 AKFLKDYYAKD
-791 ILEHDPFMSL
+791 ILSHDPFMSL

-809 VKIATQMAKS
+809 VKISAQMARKV
-819 IKPNISLGVCGEHA
+819 KNNISLGVCGEHA
-833 ADEKSIEFF
+833 ADETSINFF

-852 SSYRIPVAKL
+852 SAYRIPVAKL
-862 AAAKAALANNRDL
+862 AAAKAALINKKELD
-875 GV
+875 

>member
-1 MEKLVYDFSEGTKDM
+1 MKKFVYDFSEGTKDM
-16 KELLGGKGA
+16 KELLGGKGS
-25 NLAGMKNLGLPVPDG
+25 NLASMKNLGMPVPDG
-40 FIVTTEACNKYYA
+40 FIITTEACNKYYL
-53 EGKNISAKLEEEI
+53 EGENISTDIEEEI
-66 NNHLNALEERTRK
+66 YQHLADLEKRTGK
-79 TLGAVLN
+79 ILGDINN

-111 LNDEVAEAIA
+111 LNDDVALSFMKI
-121 KTTNNKRFV
+121 TNNKRFV

-142 DVVMG
+142 DVVMS

-152 FEEYLTTYKKEHNYQ
+152 FEKYLTNYKKEHGYT

-173 GDDWYAITKKYKE
+173 GDDWYNVCEKYKE

-191 TNEVFPQDV
+191 TNEAFPQDAN
-200 RRQLLMAVGAVFK
+200 RQLIMAVGAVFK
-213 SWNNNRAIYYR
+213 SWNNKRAIYYR

-236 VNIQEMVYGNKNNNS
+236 VNIQTMVYGNKNNNS

-265 AKLFGEYLINAQGED
+265 PKLFGEYLINAQGED
-280 VVAGIRTPLDI
+280 VVAGVRTPQSI
-291 ETLKNSMPAVYE
+291 ETLKDIMPDVYN
-303 EFARTA
+303 EFVSIA
-309 KILEDYY
+309 KKLEDYY

-331 YMLQTRTGKRTG
+331 YMLQTRNGKRTG
-343 LAAVNIATS
+343 LASVNIATS

-358 ISMEEAIRRVSID
+358 ISMEEAVRRVSTD
-371 DITQALHPVFKAES
+371 DITQALHPIFKEDS
-385 LKNATLIGNGLAAS
+385 LKKAKLIGQGLAAS
-399 PGAAY
+399 PGAAV

-412 IAIQKSKEG
+412 VAIKKAKDG
-421 IKTILVR
+421 VKTILVR

-467 VSGCSTMDI
+467 VSGCSNMDI
-476 TNNTL
+476 ASDTL
-481 ITKDKDIL
+481 ITSDGKTL
-489 HEGDIISIDGTTG
+489 HAGDIISIDGSTG
-502 NVYKGKIELESATNN
+502 NVYEGSLELESISNN
-517 TSINELLTM
+517 TAINELLTM
-526 CDAVKNLGVRAN
+526 CDAIKNLGVRAN

-561 EHMFFEKEK
+561 EHMFFEKER

-578 LASDKKTR
+578 LADDKKTR

-623 EFLPKEEEEI
+623 EFLPKEEREI
-633 KELAAALNTTVS
+633 NELATALNTPVAA
-645 DLKLKID
+645 LKLKIE

-682 VISAACNVKK
+682 VITAACNVKK
-692 EGINPVVEIMLP
+692 EGIEPVVEIMLP

-723 KRVLAKKGMQITYQI
+723 KRVLEKKNMQINYQI
-738 GAMIEVPRAAILADE
+738 GAMIEVPRAAILTDE
-753 LAKECDFFSFGT
+753 LASVCDFFSYGT

-780 AKFLKDYYSKN
+780 AKFLKDYYAKD
-791 ILEHDPFMSL
+791 ILSHDPFMSL

-809 VKIATQMAKS
+809 VKISAQMARKV
-819 IKPNISLGVCGEHA
+819 KNNISLGVCGEHA
-833 ADEKSIEFF
+833 ADETSINFF

-852 SSYRIPVAKL
+852 SAYRIPVAKL
-862 AAAKAALANNRDL
+862 AAAKAALINKKELD
-875 GV
+875 

>member
-1 MEKLVYDFSEGTKDM
+1 MKKFVYDFSEGTKDM
-16 KELLGGKGA
+16 KELLGGKGS
-25 NLAGMKNLGLPVPDG
+25 NLASMKNLGMPVPDG
-40 FIVTTEACNKYYA
+40 FIITTEACNKYYL
-53 EGKNISAKLEEEI
+53 EGENISTDIEEEI
-66 NNHLNALEERTRK
+66 YQHLADLEKRTGK
-79 TLGAVLN
+79 ILGDINN

-111 LNDEVAEAIA
+111 LNDDVALSFMKI
-121 KTTNNKRFV
+121 TNNKRFV

-142 DVVMG
+142 DVVMS

-152 FEEYLTTYKKEHNYQ
+152 FEKYLTNYKKEHGYT

-173 GDDWYAITKKYKE
+173 GDDWYNVSEKYKE

-191 TNEVFPQDV
+191 TNEAFPQDAN
-200 RRQLLMAVGAVFK
+200 RQLIMAVGAVFK
-213 SWNNNRAIYYR
+213 SWNNKRAIYYR

-236 VNIQEMVYGNKNNNS
+236 VNIQTMVYGNKNNNS

-265 AKLFGEYLINAQGED
+265 PKLFGEYLINAQGED
-280 VVAGIRTPLDI
+280 VVAGVRTPQSI
-291 ETLKNSMPAVYE
+291 ETLKDIMPDVYN
-303 EFARTA
+303 EFVSIA
-309 KILEDYY
+309 KKLEDYY

-331 YMLQTRTGKRTG
+331 YMLQTRNGKRTG
-343 LAAVNIATS
+343 LASVNIATS

-358 ISMEEAIRRVSID
+358 ISMEEAVRRVSTD
-371 DITQALHPVFKAES
+371 DITQALHPIFKEDS
-385 LKNATLIGNGLAAS
+385 LKKAKLIGQGLAAS
-399 PGAAY
+399 PGAAV

-412 IAIQKSKEG
+412 VAIKKAKDG
-421 IKTILVR
+421 VKTILVR

-467 VSGCSTMDI
+467 VSGCSNMDI
-476 TNNTL
+476 ASDTL
-481 ITKDKDIL
+481 ITSDGKTL
-489 HEGDIISIDGTTG
+489 HAGDIISIDGSTG
-502 NVYKGKIELESATNN
+502 NVYEGSLELESISNN
-517 TSINELLTM
+517 TAINELLTM
-526 CDAVKNLGVRAN
+526 CDAIKNLGVRAN

-561 EHMFFEKEK
+561 EHMFFEKER

-578 LASDKKTR
+578 LADDKKTR

-623 EFLPKEEEEI
+623 EFLPKEEREI
-633 KELAAALNTTVS
+633 NELATALNTTVAA
-645 DLKLKID
+645 LKLKIE

-682 VISAACNVKK
+682 VITAACNVKK
-692 EGINPVVEIMLP
+692 EGIEPVVEIMLP

-723 KRVLAKKGMQITYQI
+723 KRVLEKKNMQINYQI
-738 GAMIEVPRAAILADE
+738 GAMIEVPRAAILTDE
-753 LAKECDFFSFGT
+753 LASVCDFFSYGT

-780 AKFLKDYYSKN
+780 AKFLKDYYAKD
-791 ILEHDPFMSL
+791 ILSHDPFMSL

-809 VKIATQMAKS
+809 VKISAQMARKV
-819 IKPNISLGVCGEHA
+819 KNNISLGVCGEHA
-833 ADEKSIEFF
+833 ADETSINFF

-852 SSYRIPVAKL
+852 SAYRIPVAKL
-862 AAAKAALANNRDL
+862 AAAKAALINKKELD
-875 GV
+875 

>member
-1 MEKLVYDFSEGTKDM
+1 MEKFVYDFSEGTKDM

-25 NLAGMKNLGLPVPDG
+25 NLACMKNLGLPVPDG
-40 FIVTTEACNKYYA
+40 FTVTTLACNKYYA
-53 EGKNISAKLEEEI
+53 EGKMISPNIEEEI
-66 NNHLNALEERTRK
+66 YKHLATLEIRTGK
-79 TLGAVLN
+79 ILGDVNN

-111 LNDEVAEAIA
+111 LNDQVAVSFA
-121 KTTNNKRFV
+121 KITNNKRFV

-147 KDKSL
+147 KDKSI
-152 FEEYLTTYKKEHNYQ
+152 FEEYLTNYKKEHNYLS
-167 NDTDLT
+167 DTDMT
-173 GDDWYAITKKYKE
+173 GDDWYNIAE
-186 MYQEL
+186 MYKNLFKKL
-191 TNEVFPQDV
+191 TGETFYQDATK
-200 RRQLLMAVGAVFK
+200 QLIMAVGAVFK
-213 SWNNNRAIYYR
+213 SWNNKRAIYYR

-236 VNIQEMVYGNKNNNS
+236 VNVQEMVYGNKNNNS
-251 GTGVAFSRSPVNGE
+251 GTGVAFSRNPATGKNE
-265 AKLFGEYLINAQGED
+265 LFGEYLINAQGED
-280 VVAGIRTPLDI
+280 VVAGIRTPKSI
-291 ETLKNSMPAVYE
+291 ETLKDIMPNVYE
-303 EFARTA
+303 EFVRTA
-309 KILEDYY
+309 KKLEDYY
-316 KDMQDMEFTIEDGKL
+316 QDMQDMEFTIEDGKL
-331 YMLQTRTGKRTG
+331 YMLQTRNGKRTG

-358 ISMEEAIRRVSID
+358 ISIEEAIRRVCVD
-371 DITQALHPVFKAES
+371 DVTQALHPVFKEES
-385 LKNATLIGNGLAAS
+385 LKTATLIGNGLAAS
-399 PGAAY
+399 PGAAV
-404 GEIVFEAS
+404 GEIVFEADL
-412 IAIQKSKEG
+412 AIKKAKEG
-421 IKTILVR
+421 IKTVLVR

-467 VSGCSTMDI
+467 VSGCSNMDI
-476 TNNTL
+476 VSNTL
-481 ITKDKDIL
+481 ITKDNKVL
-489 HEGDIISIDGTTG
+489 HAGDIISIDGSTG
-502 NVYKGKIELESATNN
+502 NVYEGNLDLEAVNNN
-517 TSINELLTM
+517 TAINELLTM
-526 CDAVKNLGVRAN
+526 CDAIKNLGVRAN

-548 KNFGAEGIGLVRT
+548 KSFGAEGIGLVRT
-561 EHMFFEKEK
+561 EHMFFEKTR

-578 LASDKKTR
+578 LANDKKTR

-623 EFLPKEEEEI
+623 EFLPKEEKEI
-633 KELAAALNTTVS
+633 KELAVALNTTVEA
-645 DLKLKID
+645 LKLKID

-682 VISAACNVKK
+682 VITAACNVKK

-709 KEFIYIKDIVEKEI
+709 KEFVYIKEIVEKEI
-723 KRVLAKKGMQITYQI
+723 KRILEKNKMQINYQI
-738 GAMIEVPRAAILADE
+738 GAMIEVPRAAILTNE
-753 LAKECDFFSFGT
+753 LASVCDFFSYGT

-780 AKFLKDYYSKN
+780 AKFLNDYYTKD

-801 DTNGVGTL
+801 DINGVGTL
-809 VKIATQMAKS
+809 VKISSQMAK
-819 IKPNISLGVCGEHA
+819 KVKNNISLGVCGEHA
-833 ADEKSIEFF
+833 ADEKSIIFF

-852 SSYRIPVAKL
+852 SAYRVPVAKL
-862 AAAKAALANNRDL
+862 AAAKAALVNKDA
-875 GV
+875 

>member
-66 NNHLNALEERTRK
+66 NNHLNALEERTKK

-111 LNDEVAEAIA
+111 LNDEVAEALA

-462 MGICC
+462 MGIC
-467 VSGCSTMDI
+467 
-476 TNNTL
+476 
-481 ITKDKDIL
+481 
-489 HEGDIISIDGTTG
+489 
-502 NVYKGKIELESATNN
+502 
-517 TSINELLTM
+517 
-526 CDAVKNLGVRAN
+526 
-538 ADTKKDMEIA
+538 
-548 KNFGAEGIGLVRT
+548 
-561 EHMFFEKEK
+561 
-570 IFKFRQMI
+570 
-578 LASDKKTR
+578 
-586 LQALVSLLPYQ
+586 
-597 EKDFEELYR
+597 
-606 LNSGLPVVIRYL
+606 
-618 DPPLH
+618 
-623 EFLPKEEEEI
+623 
-633 KELAAALNTTVS
+633 
-645 DLKLKID
+645 
-652 SLKEFN
+652 
-658 PMMGHRGS
+658 
-666 RLDITY
+666 
-672 PEIAVMQTNA
+672 
-682 VISAACNVKK
+682 
-692 EGINPVVEIMLP
+692 
-704 LIMDK
+704 
-709 KEFIYIKDIVEKEI
+709 
-723 KRVLAKKGMQITYQI
+723 
-738 GAMIEVPRAAILADE
+738 
-753 LAKECDFFSFGT
+753 
-765 NDLTQLTFGFSRDDA
+765 
-780 AKFLKDYYSKN
+780 
-791 ILEHDPFMSL
+791 
-801 DTNGVGTL
+801 
-809 VKIATQMAKS
+809 
-819 IKPNISLGVCGEHA
+819 
-833 ADEKSIEFF
+833 
-842 DKIGLSYISA
+842 
-852 SSYRIPVAKL
+852 
-862 AAAKAALANNRDL
+862 
-875 GV
+875 